1 MAWFPTFQD
10 FISCLLSIENPV
22 KSLPSMRILRPF
34 ARFAAVTVTLLALSA
49 CKPKP
54 KAAAPAAPPDVV
66 VADVIQRDEP
76 IRAEWVASLDGLVNA
91 QIRAQVSGYL
101 LKQNYA
107 DGTQVK
113 KGDVLFEIDPRS
125 FQASLGEVQAN
136 YDRLEAD
143 RKRQAQLS
151 TENAVSAQ
159 DLDNAVHAAAA
170 AKASLDQA
178 QLNVEFTKVIS
189 PIDGLAG
196 IATAQIGDLVGPST
210 GILTTVSTIDPI
222 KVYFS
227 ISEQTYLEF
236 KRPHPGEPKF
246 PEELTFGLIMADGSV
261 YPQPGK
267 FLAEDRQIDAGTGTL
282 RLAGTV
288 PNPDALLRPGQ
299 YVRVRATVRT
309 AKGALLVPQRAV
321 AELQGSFQVVVVG
334 ADNVAH
340 LQNVKIG
347 DRSGAFWMIEDG
359 LHAGDRVI
367 VDGSQK
373 AKEGTVVH
381 PVAATPAK

>member
-1 MAWFPTFQD
+1 
-10 FISCLLSIENPV
+10 
-22 KSLPSMRILRPF
+22 MRILRPL
-34 ARFAAVTVTLLALSA
+34 ARFAAVVVALLSLPA
-49 CKPKP
+49 CKPTP
-54 KAAAPAAPPDVV
+54 KAAPPPAPPDVV
-66 VADVIQRDEP
+66 VAEVIQRDEP

-101 LKQNYA
+101 LKQNYS

-125 FQASLGEVQAN
+125 FQAILGEVQAN

-143 RKRQAQLS
+143 RKRQVQLS

-170 AKASLDQA
+170 AKAALDEA
-178 QLNVEFTKVIS
+178 QLNLEFTKVIS

-210 GILTTVSTIDPI
+210 AILTTVSTIDPI

-246 PEELTFGLIMADGSV
+246 PEELTFELIMADGSV
-261 YPQPGK
+261 YPQQGK

-288 PNPDALLRPGQ
+288 PNPDSLLRPGQ
-299 YVRVRATVRT
+299 YARVRATVRT
-309 AKGALLVPQRAV
+309 TKGALLVPQRAV
-321 AELQGSFQVVVVG
+321 AELQGGFQVVTVG
-334 ADNVAH
+334 TDNVAH
-340 LQNVKIG
+340 LTNVKVG
-347 DRSGAFWMIEDG
+347 DRSGDFWIIEDG
-359 LHAGDRVI
+359 LHPGDHVI
-367 VDGSQK
+367 VDGTQK

-381 PVAATPAK
+381 PVAATPSK